1 MSAIPRP
8 ADSHG
13 TLGRSRRMMLLDTS
27 MKVLYPSI
35 LVLGLYF
42 LFAGHNRPGG
52 GFVGGLVVGGALAL
66 RYVSGGAAAVRST
79 FRLPPHLFLGLGLL
93 MSAST
98 AFIPVVLG
106 GSILEHGDATFHLPV
121 FDTVKVTSAL
131 SFDIGVDLIVI
142 GLILMAFEAFGEDE
156 ADPTV
161 GRSRERAARLRGG
174 VPLRHRDLDAAAA
187 PTLAD
192 PHRRRPASGTAR
204 TPAADLGRRRRR
216 VTDHRRR
223 PTRRSSATHSRRHSC
238 SPRS

>member
-1 MSAIPRP
+1 MPPANQPYRGTAMSDIPTV
-8 ADSHG
+8 SHA
-13 TLGRSRRMMLLDTS
+13 RSRRMMLLDTS

-42 LFAGHNRPGG
+42 LVAGHNRPGG
-52 GFVGGLVVGGALAL
+52 GFVGGLVVGGGLAL
-66 RYVSGGAAAVRST
+66 RYVSGGAQAVRST

-93 MSAST
+93 MSALT

-156 ADPTV
+156 
-161 GRSRERAARLRGG
+161 GERSE
-174 VPLRHRDLDAAAA
+174 P
-187 PTLAD
+187 
-192 PHRRRPASGTAR
+192 
-204 TPAADLGRRRRR
+204 
-216 VTDHRRR
+216 
-223 PTRRSSATHSRRHSC
+223 
-238 SPRS
+238 